1 MSSTGFRATY
11 APVLRVR
18 PAPRWTAWLRD
29 LLRAI
34 ETRRYLEEMDARM
47 LKDIGITRTEAQKEA
62 ARAPWDIDPRR

>member
-18 PAPRWTAWLRD
+18 PAPRWTWLRD

-47 LKDIGITRTEAQKEA
+47 LKDIGITRAEAQKEA
-62 ARAPWDIDPRR
+62 ARAPWDTAPLR